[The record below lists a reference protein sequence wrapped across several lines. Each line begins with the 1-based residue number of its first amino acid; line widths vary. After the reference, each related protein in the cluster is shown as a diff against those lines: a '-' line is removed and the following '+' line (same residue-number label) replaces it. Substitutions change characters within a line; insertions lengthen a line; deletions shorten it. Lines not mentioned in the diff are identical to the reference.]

1 MDKTYELFKNGLLTT
16 IKVKDHAYDLVEFT
30 IKKNLTDTDGTV
42 VVDSG
47 YTTFFSNREFAEFW
61 KPIIDDMKVR
71 IENDQQGK

>member
-30 IKKNLTDTDGTV
+30 MKKKLTNDDGTV
-42 VVDSG
+42 IVDSG
-47 YTTFFSNREFAEFW
+47 YTMFFSNREFAEFW

-71 IENDQQGK
+71 IENDQGK